1 MKRFYREV
9 TLGEAGDGW
18 QVALNGRA
26 IRTAMGAAQI
36 VPTQALA
43 AALAREWEQ
52 QEGEIDPARFILRD
66 MADFAIDQVAP
77 DRDAAI
83 ATLVRYAETDT
94 LCYRAD
100 PEDALYARQLAE
112 WEPLLLA
119 IEAREGVRFRRVSGV
134 IHRPQPAET
143 LEHLRARLDGFDPFT
158 LAGLQS
164 AASLAAS
171 LCIALEAAE
180 PDCDSAHLWQLASL
194 EEEWQAGLWGREPM
208 AEERRA
214 RRGEAFLAAADFIRL
229 VRV

>member
-9 TLGEAGDGW
+9 TLAKAGDGW
-18 QVALNGRA
+18 QVALDGRA

-36 VPTQALA
+36 VPTQPLA

-52 QEGEIDPARFILRD
+52 QGDEIDPARFILRD

-77 DRDAAI
+77 DRAAAA
-83 ATLVRYAETDT
+83 ATLLRYAETDT

-100 PEDALYARQLAE
+100 PEDALYARQQAE
-112 WEPLLLA
+112 WEPLLIA

-134 IHRPQPAET
+134 MHRPQHDET
-143 LEHLRARLDGFDPFT
+143 LIHLGARLEGFDGFT
-158 LAGLQS
+158 LAGMQYV
-164 AASLAAS
+164 AALAAS
-171 LCIALEAAE
+171 LCIALEATE
-180 PDCDSAHLWQLASL
+180 PDCDPAHLWQLASL

-214 RRGEAFLAAADFIRL
+214 RRGDAFLAACEFIRL
-229 VRV
+229 VRG